1 MAVDERMVNAVER
14 RVRSWRVP
22 PLVADALLTLI
33 VLAPSLGSVLA
44 GPDRITG
51 PLLWLAVALT
61 LLQTLPL
68 VARSRW
74 PLGVLAVTATAE
86 ALSLVFLPLNGG
98 PGRPRPRCC
107 ALHGSEPHRTTHL
120 IAPCHPDRECK
131 RADPAHQRAAGAS
144 K

>member
-1 MAVDERMVNAVER
+1 MAADERMVNASGAPCQVVAR
-14 RVRSWRVP
+14 P
-22 PLVADALLTLI
+22 PACCRCAADVDRAVAI
-33 VLAPSLGSVLA
+33 VGAVSG

-86 ALSLVFLPLNGG
+86 ALSSSSF
-98 PGRPRPRCC
+98 R
-107 ALHGSEPHRTTHL
+107 
-120 IAPCHPDRECK
+120 
-131 RADPAHQRAAGAS
+131 
-144 K
+144 